1 MEFGPIFRAM
11 SKKKIGVALLVAEV
25 AVTMAIVLNCI
36 NMVVD
41 NKARMTIPSGLDEE
55 NILSI
60 SMQSY
65 GDAFEEDAFVDQVRE
80 QDLELIRTQPGV
92 IDATPIS
99 PVPLQ
104 GGGSSTQVK
113 VPGSSSETLVRA
125 PIYTVDEHFL
135 ATLGLELVEGRPF
148 TKQDILPRP
157 DPDAPP
163 SAPRP
168 LNVIVTKALADALYP
183 DGDALGQQITDGND
197 ESVDT
202 IVGVVGYMYTPY
214 DNGASGMEYRILF
227 FPGRPGGASGS
238 RYLVRAEPVAYAD
251 LFTDLEERLAT
262 VNSERVVT
270 TRSMMEIKM
279 GGQFTN
285 RFVVR
290 ILSVIVVLL
299 LSVTALGIYGM
310 TSFTVTER
318 TRQIGTRRA
327 LGARKVDVVRFFL
340 VENTIITLLGIGI
353 GLILAFA
360 LNVAMVGAADNVSR
374 LSFGLVVLGMLIVWG
389 IGVLAT
395 LVPALRGARI
405 PPVVAAQSA

>member
-1 MEFGPIFRAM
+1 ML
-11 SKKKIGVALLVAEV
+11 KKKIGVALLVAEV

-41 NKARMTIPSGLDEE
+41 NKTRMTIPSGLDEE
-55 NILSI
+55 DILSI
-60 SMQSY
+60 SMLSY
-65 GDAFEEDAFVDQVRE
+65 GDAFEEDEFVDQVRE
-80 QDLELIRTQPGV
+80 QDLELIRSQPGV

-104 GGGSSTQVK
+104 GGGSSTQRK
-113 VPGSSSETLVRA
+113 LPGTSSETLVRT

-148 TKQDILPRP
+148 TKDDILPRP

-163 SAPRP
+163 SGPRP
-168 LNVIVTKALADALYP
+168 INVIVTKALADALYP
-183 DGDALGQQITDGND
+183 DGDALGNQITGPND
-197 ESVDT
+197 QSINT

-214 DNGASGMEYRILF
+214 DDGASGMEYRILF

-238 RYLVRAEPVAYAD
+238 RYLVRAEPGAYAD

-262 VNSERVVT
+262 VNTERVIT

-279 GGQFTN
+279 GGQFAN

-299 LSVTALGIYGM
+299 LAVTALGIYGM

-327 LGARKVDVVRFFL
+327 LGARKVHVVRLFL

-353 GLILAFA
+353 GLMLAFA
-360 LNVAMVGAADNVSR
+360 LNAVMVGAADNISR
-374 LSFGLVVLGMLIVWG
+374 LSFGLVLVGLLIVWA
-389 IGVLAT
+389 IGALAT
-395 LVPALRGARI
+395 LVPALRGARV